1 MRTYVQIPKYSDTH
15 VKKIKHNCKHVQ
27 YRDAGGGAS
36 LGLSSQQNRPK
47 LCALDSVKSP
57 VLLGR
62 VAYAF
67 NPRHL
72 EGRGRLSLRV

>member
-15 VKKIKHNCKHVQ
+15 VKKKKSSITVSISSIEM
-27 YRDAGGGAS
+27 GGGAS
-36 LGLSSQQNRPK
+36 LGLFSQQNQPK
-47 LCALDSVKSP
+47 LCALGSVKSP
-57 VLLGR
+57 VLPGR

-72 EGRGRLSLRV
+72 EGRGRLLL